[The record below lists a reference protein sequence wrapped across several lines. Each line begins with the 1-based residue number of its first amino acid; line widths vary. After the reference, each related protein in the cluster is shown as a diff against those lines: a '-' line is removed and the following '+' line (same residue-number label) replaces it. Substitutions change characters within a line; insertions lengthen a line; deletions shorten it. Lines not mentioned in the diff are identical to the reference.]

1 MKLIISNLLVCLLLI
16 GSKSFAHW
24 DLAYWSPTDVHKAA
38 YCAELLRLSKNRNIN
53 SEIKTSVASQAA
65 KIIEDG
71 DNLDFV
77 PLGIDAARQKILDS
91 GVLVIENDLQ
101 DCSIILIEIINGLS
115 KHPLGFDLGGLSSEE
130 DIDYWMTELQLARTP
145 KHDLYDV
152 YKDENQYGFFS
163 YYYGLIRYQILMWLG
178 FI

>member
-24 DLAYWSPTDVHKAA
+24 DLSYWSPTDVHKAA

-77 PLGIDAARQKILDS
+77 PLGS
-91 GVLVIENDLQ
+91 
-101 DCSIILIEIINGLS
+101 
-115 KHPLGFDLGGLSSEE
+115 H
-130 DIDYWMTELQLARTP
+130 T
-145 KHDLYDV
+145 
-152 YKDENQYGFFS
+152 
-163 YYYGLIRYQILMWLG
+163 
-178 FI
+178 